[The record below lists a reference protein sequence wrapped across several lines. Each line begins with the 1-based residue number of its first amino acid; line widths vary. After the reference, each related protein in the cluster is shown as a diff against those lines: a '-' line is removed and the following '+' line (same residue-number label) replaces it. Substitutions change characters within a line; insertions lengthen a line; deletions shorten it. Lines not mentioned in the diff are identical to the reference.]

1 MKRLL
6 AVVLCLMLAFS
17 TVGCGSAE
25 TAPQPEKTT
34 SADEAGVPAASG
46 DKQAIICDSYDGFK
60 NSKDAYE
67 KHILDASKDHEVVS
81 VNQGLVTAFELGIL
95 NYLLPLN
102 ILGQSI
108 KTTGNFDK
116 NMEVLMLESGW
127 ADNVNL
133 TDNGDASYQ
142 ITGEYDKDKWK
153 VDVAYDAA
161 TDSLRLVGY
170 QNDVLA
176 IIFEYSKSGSGYA
189 AQYYFEN
196 ITGYDKATPVYKW
209 CTYRTV
215 FENNDGSSARFEGAD
230 SEPASIYKNAPDA
243 ETFISGATQW
253 LTVTDGSFTGKL
265 NGIEF

>member
-6 AVVLCLMLAFS
+6 AIVLCLMLAFS
-17 TVGCGSAE
+17 MVGCGSAE
-25 TAPQPEKTT
+25 TAP
-34 SADEAGVPAASG
+34 SADEAGVPVVSG
-46 DKQAIICDSYDGFK
+46 DKQAIICDSYDSFK

-67 KHILDASKDHEVVS
+67 KFILNASKDHEVVS
-81 VNQGLVTAFELGIL
+81 VNQSLVTAFELRIFH
-95 NYLLPLN
+95 YLLPLN
-102 ILGQSI
+102 FLGQSI
-108 KTTGNFDK
+108 KTNGNFDK
-116 NMEVLMLESGW
+116 NMEVLMLETGW

-133 TDNGDASYQ
+133 IDNGDGSYQ
-142 ITGEYDKDKWK
+142 VTGEKDEDKWK
-153 VDVAYDAA
+153 IDVEYDAA
-161 TDSLRLVGY
+161 TDSLRLAGY

-176 IIFEYSKSGSGYA
+176 LVFEYCKSGSGYA

-209 CTYRTV
+209 CTYRAV
-215 FENNDGSSARFEGAD
+215 FENNNGSSSRFEGVE